1 MLTNCNKA
9 NRKIKNTANINRNNS
24 IMIIG
29 IIGKANVGKSTF
41 FNAATDQSVPS
52 ANYPFTTIQ
61 PNIGISFVREKCVC
75 REFGIQDNPI
85 HSLCIDGN
93 RFVPIKLIDIAGL
106 VPGAHLGKGLG
117 NKFLDEARQ
126 ADALIHVVDA
136 SGSTDPEGK
145 VVEKAHGDPIFDI
158 KFVEE
163 EFDRWILSLINRDWN
178 KITRD
183 MTNQKLKIE
192 QVLTKRLSGLSVTI
206 DTISNSLLKVGLTN
220 KNPEYWTQEEL
231 FELVKLIRRNSKPVL
246 ILANKADISSSK
258 DNIKKIKQ
266 MNTIV
271 IPCAS
276 EAELALR
283 KGAKKGLWYYL
294 PGDSNF
300 EIKNIDSLNEQQ
312 KKALSIIQSV
322 LDEYGSTGVQE
333 AINTVCFKLLN
344 LIIVFPVEDE
354 IKLSDKKGN
363 ILPNAILLRKGST
376 PKDLAANIHQ
386 DLAKGFMFAID
397 VRNKQRIGADHELK
411 HNDIIKIV
419 SATSRG

>member
-1 MLTNCNKA
+1 MNCNKT
-9 NRKIKNTANINRNNS
+9 NRKIKNTANINRNDS

-52 ANYPFTTIQ
+52 ANYPFTTIR
-61 PNIGISFVREKCVC
+61 PNIGVTFVREKCVC

-93 RFVPIKLIDIAGL
+93 RFVPVKLIDIAGL

-145 VVEKAHGDPIFDI
+145 VVEKAHGDPLFDI
-158 KFVEE
+158 NFVEE
-163 EFDRWILSLINRDWN
+163 EFDQWVLSIINRDWN

-183 MTNQKLKIE
+183 MANQKLKIE
-192 QVLTKRLSGLSVTI
+192 QILTKRLSGLSVTI
-206 DTISNSLLKVGLTN
+206 DTISNSLSKVGLTN
-220 KNPEYWTQEEL
+220 KNPENWTQEEL
-231 FELVKLIRRNSKPVL
+231 LKLVKLIRRNSKPLL

-266 MNTIV
+266 NNTIV

-276 EAELALR
+276 DAELVLR

-294 PGDSNF
+294 PGDKNF
-300 EIKNIDSLNEQQ
+300 QLKDKDTLNEQQ
-312 KKALSIIQSV
+312 KKALLIIQSV
-322 LDEYGSTGVQE
+322 LDDYGSTGVQE

-376 PKDLAANIHQ
+376 AKDLAANIHQ

-397 VRNKQRIGADHELK
+397 VRNKQRIGADYELK

>member
-1 MLTNCNKA
+1 ML
-9 NRKIKNTANINRNNS
+9 
-24 IMIIG
+24 IG

-75 REFGIQDNPI
+75 REFGVQDNPI

-117 NKFLDEARQ
+117 NKFLDDARQ

-145 VVEKAHGDPIFDI
+145 IVDKSEGDPLFDI

-163 EFDRWILSLINRDWN
+163 EFDQWIFSIINRDWN

-183 MTNQKLKIE
+183 MNNQKVKIE
-192 QVLTKRLSGLSVTI
+192 QILSKRLSGLSVTL
-206 DTISNSLLKVGLTN
+206 DSISNSISKIGLTN
-220 KNPEYWTQEEL
+220 KNPENWTESNL
-231 FELVKLIRRNSKPVL
+231 FDLVKLIRKQSKPLL
-246 ILANKADISSSK
+246 IVANKIDIPSSK
-258 DNIKKIKQ
+258 ENIKKIQ
-266 MNTIV
+266 ELETIV

-283 KGAKKGLWYYL
+283 KGTKRGLWYYL
-294 PGDSNF
+294 PGDKNF
-300 EIKNIDSLNEQQ
+300 ELKETNSLNEPQ
-312 KKALSIIQSV
+312 KKALAIIKTI

-333 AINTVCFKLLN
+333 AINTICFKLLN

-354 IKLSDKKGN
+354 IKLSDKNGN
-363 ILPNAILLRKGST
+363 ILPNAILLFNGST
-376 PKDLAANIHQ
+376 AKDLAANIHQ
-386 DLAKGFMFAID
+386 DLARGFMFAID
-397 VRNKQRIGADHELK
+397 VRNKQRVGADYKLK

-419 SATSRG
+419 SSNSRR

>member
-1 MLTNCNKA
+1 
-9 NRKIKNTANINRNNS
+9 
-24 IMIIG
+24 MIIG

-61 PNIGISFVREKCVC
+61 PNIGISYVREKCVC
-75 REFGIQDNPI
+75 TEFGIQDNPI

-117 NKFLDEARQ
+117 NKFLDDARQ
-126 ADALIHVVDA
+126 ADAIIHVVDA
-136 SGSTDPEGK
+136 SGSTDSEGK
-145 VVEKAHGDPIFDI
+145 VVEKAYGDPLFDI
-158 KFVEE
+158 KFIEE
-163 EFDRWILSLINRDWN
+163 EFDQWMLSIINRDWN

-183 MTNQKLKIE
+183 MANQKLKID
-192 QVLTKRLSGLSVTI
+192 QILTKRLSGLSVTI
-206 DTISNSLLKVGLTN
+206 DNITNALSKVGLTN
-220 KNPEYWTQEEL
+220 KNPDNWTQEEL
-231 FELVKLIRRNSKPVL
+231 LELVKLIRKNSKPLL

-276 EAELALR
+276 EAEVVLR
-283 KGAKKGLWYYL
+283 KGAKKGLLYYL
-294 PGDSNF
+294 PGDKNF
-300 EIKNIDSLNEQQ
+300 EIKDKDRLNEQQ
-312 KKALSIIQSV
+312 KKALLIIQSI

-363 ILPNAILLRKGST
+363 ILPNAILLQKGST
-376 PKDLAANIHQ
+376 AKDLAANIHQ

-397 VRNKQRIGADHELK
+397 VRNKQRIGADYELK

-419 SATSRG
+419 SASSRG